1 MILYILL
8 LIIGFVLLIKCAD
21 WFVDGAGSLA
31 AHFKVPKMIIA
42 LTVVAFGT
50 SAPEL
55 AVSLSAMFNGNS
67 DIVLGNVIGSNILN
81 VLLILGVT
89 SVFHNID
96 VKSNTIKK
104 EMPILVLISVLLVVL
119 INDSFFDIGMNNMLT
134 ISDGVVILLFFMVFV
149 YYLIYTIRKGNQEE
163 SVPQFKRVKSI
174 VLTTVGI
181 VGVIIGGELVVNNAV
196 GIAKVLG
203 LSEKFISL
211 TIVSIGTSLPE
222 FVTSITAARK
232 GEQDIA
238 IGNIVGSS
246 IFNIGCILGLC
257 LVLGGSMTDI
267 SFNIVDLLVMV
278 LSSVLLYITAR
289 RDGRITSREGLVFLS
304 IFFFYMAYLFI
315 GI

>member
-1 MILYILL
+1 MVLYILL

-119 INDSFFDIGMNNMLT
+119 INDSFFDMGMNNMLT